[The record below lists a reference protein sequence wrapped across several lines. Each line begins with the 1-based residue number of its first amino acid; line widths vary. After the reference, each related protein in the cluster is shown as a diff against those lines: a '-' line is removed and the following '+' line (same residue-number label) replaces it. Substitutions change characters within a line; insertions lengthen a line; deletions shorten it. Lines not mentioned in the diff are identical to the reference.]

1 MIDLNHGQSEA
12 RTLSSKISGLIQAGQ
27 KAAAADQQPRKYLG
41 ASGLGGSCER
51 AVQLDYIR
59 SNGLPSAPEPLAED
73 RPTTQRIFDFGHSI
87 EDLAIG
93 WLRTAGFDVRTRKA
107 DGEQFGFAVAGGR
120 FRGHIDGVIV
130 AGPDLLAYPCLFEHK
145 ALGNKSWQETAK
157 KGVEAAK
164 PGYCGQCQIYMAYL
178 DLAANPALFMATN
191 RDSGEVYCEAVPFDG
206 AMAQKLSDRAVRI
219 LQSTDAGELLPKA
232 FSSADVVDCKM
243 CRWRGFCWPAGQ

>member
-1 MIDLNHGQSEA
+1 MIDLNHGQTEA
-12 RTLSSKISGLIQAGQ
+12 RTLSARISELIHQGQSKI
-27 KAAAADQQPRKYLG
+27 QQQHRTYLG

-51 AVQLDYIR
+51 AVQLDYIH
-59 SNGLPSAPEPLAED
+59 SNNLPSAPEPMAED

-157 KGVEAAK
+157 KGVAVAK
-164 PGYCGQCQIYMAYL
+164 PVYSAQVAVYQAYL

-206 AMAQKLSDRAVRI
+206 ALAQKNSDRAVRI

-232 FSSADVVDCKM
+232 FASGDVIDCKF